1 MGLEMNAFRF
11 GNAKY
16 YYSKSFQQAFGNINP
31 QKAAEA
37 YYNAKEREE
46 GTLLLIS

>member
-31 QKAAEA
+31 QKSLSQI
-37 YYNAKEREE
+37 KDV
-46 GTLLLIS
+46 SQ